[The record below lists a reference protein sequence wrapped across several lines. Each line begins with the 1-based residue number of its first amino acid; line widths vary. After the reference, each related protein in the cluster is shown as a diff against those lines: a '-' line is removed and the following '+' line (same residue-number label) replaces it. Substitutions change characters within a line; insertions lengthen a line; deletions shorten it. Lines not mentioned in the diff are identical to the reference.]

1 MMDTVRGKL
10 DFSRMSKRRMFVVV
24 NLLFAVA
31 AVIGQVGQNVSL
43 PLWASAASSFDNPNC
58 TVMNDSYTDPMN
70 SSNSTSTPEMDPYF
84 VLSSASFS
92 FVIIFGFCTLFTL
105 LVQFILNSFSSEK
118 KYSFITLKDDVYF
131 PQWQLI
137 LIGFFDAMNGVFVV
151 FASPASRTAPFLQAI
166 LGNSLIPLTILFR

>member
-1 MMDTVRGKL
+1 MTTIRENL
-10 DFSRMSKRRMFVVV
+10 RFSRMSKTRLFIVV

-43 PLWASAASSFDNPNC
+43 PLWASAASSFGNPNC
-58 TVMNDSYTDPMN
+58 TLMNDSYIDAVN
-70 SSNSTSTPEMDPYF
+70 RSNSSTPEMDPYF
-84 VLSSASFS
+84 VLSTASFS
-92 FVIIFGFCTLFTL
+92 FVIIFGFCTLVTL
-105 LVQFILNSFSSEK
+105 LVQFILNCISSEK
-118 KYSFITLKDDVYF
+118 KYSFITLNDDVRF